1 MAEVDFSG
9 VFEVLPAPCVVLS
22 PDLEFM
28 AVNGKYE
35 EAAGLAREEL
45 IGREIFAM
53 FPGGPT
59 GEGPRALRASL
70 ERVLAEGQTDV
81 LALLRY
87 DVQVPGKPG
96 VLEERYWNA
105 VNTPLLDPGGQ
116 VVQIVHQAEEVTE
129 FILQLRRADHGS
141 ERRTLRDA
149 LAEGVAAMEAELF
162 VRARELEQTNQR
174 LRQAQAGERS
184 EAARA
189 RQELQRQRQVV
200 ADTSHDLRSPLT
212 GLQTRLQEALIDPD
226 ADSRRVLHAAL
237 QDAEKIADIVADL
250 LELARLE
257 AGTPTDTETV
267 DLCRLVRDMLERR
280 PCRHALDS
288 DLAPSAPVQG
298 SRSRLTRLLDN
309 LLANAERHAR
319 TRIEVTVTT
328 EDDHAVVQIT
338 DDGLGI
344 PAGERE
350 AVFRRFYRRADA
362 RRADPGGT
370 GLGLAIARQTA
381 EAHHGTLHIADHP
394 TGTCMVLR
402 LPLSTPTQ

>member
-1 MAEVDFSG
+1 M
-9 VFEVLPAPCVVLS
+9 FEVLPAPCAVLS

-28 AVNGKYE
+28 AVNARYE
-35 EAAGLAREEL
+35 KAAGLPREEL
-45 IGREIFAM
+45 IGREIFAV

-59 GEGPRALRASL
+59 GEGPQALRASL
-70 ERVLAEGQTDV
+70 ERVLAEGQADV
-81 LALLRY
+81 LALQRY
-87 DVQVPGKPG
+87 DVQVPGRPG
-96 VLEERYWNA
+96 ALQERYWNA
-105 VNTPLLDPGGQ
+105 VNSPLLGPGGR
-116 VVQIVHQAEEVTE
+116 VVQIVHQAEEITE

-141 ERRTLRDA
+141 DQRTLRDA

-184 EAARA
+184 EAATA
-189 RQELQRQRQVV
+189 RRELQRQRQVV

-212 GLQTRLQEALIDPD
+212 GLQTRLQEALTDPD
-226 ADSRRVLHAAL
+226 ADSRKVLHAAL
-237 QDAEKIADIVADL
+237 QDAEKIADIVSDL
-250 LELARLE
+250 LELARLD
-257 AGTPTDTETV
+257 AGTPTDTEPV

-328 EDDHAVVQIT
+328 EGDHAVAQIT

-362 RRADPGGT
+362 RRTDPGGT

-394 TGTCMVLR
+394 TGIRMVLR
-402 LPLSTPTQ
+402 LPLSPPPQ